1 MPQPPSHVWLALC
14 HRNTDIS
21 WAPLASS
28 IPDLVIHQGT
38 SLPMPILF
46 KFGSGTA
53 LGWKEWVDN
62 ELSDKGFMVA
72 LQQAGVL
79 RAIVS
84 SHSLSNYRDL
94 FNLCSLVR

>member
-1 MPQPPSHVWLALC
+1 MWLALC

-21 WAPLASS
+21 WAPLASL

-46 KFGSGTA
+46 KFGSGIA